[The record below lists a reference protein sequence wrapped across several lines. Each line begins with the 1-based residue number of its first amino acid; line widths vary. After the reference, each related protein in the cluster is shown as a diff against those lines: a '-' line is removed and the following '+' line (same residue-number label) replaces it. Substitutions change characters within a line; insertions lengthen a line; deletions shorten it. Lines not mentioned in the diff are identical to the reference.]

1 MVWHS
6 GVITYQLPST
16 FWGRHRQQTGFQSN
30 GEWDWYPSDPY
41 QCDYLHFLDWFGS
54 SKVQETDF
62 ESWFDVNCLCSATC
76 LCTPQRFIAIAQHV
90 VKWCEM
96 YCICDWEARVEVQKS
111 KNLFGRKSA
120 GADLPQESRLS
131 SHNFEWFWP
140 IRISS
145 YLLIWM
151 FPKIM
156 GTPKSSILIGF
167 SIINHRFWGTA
178 IFGNTHL
185 FITQITYIVEV
196 QNVQSFRLRR
206 AIFLAMQR

>member
-62 ESWFDVNCLCSATC
+62 ESWFDVNSLCSATC

-96 YCICDWEARVEVQKS
+96 YCIFFVTGRQGSRCKSPRTSLAERVQ
-111 KNLFGRKSA
+111 G
-120 GADLPQESRLS
+120 Q
-131 SHNFEWFWP
+131 
-140 IRISS
+140 
-145 YLLIWM
+145 
-151 FPKIM
+151 
-156 GTPKSSILIGF
+156 TC
-167 SIINHRFWGTA
+167 
-178 IFGNTHL
+178 
-185 FITQITYIVEV
+185 
-196 QNVQSFRLRR
+196 LRR
-206 AIFLAMQR
+206 VGYQVTTLDDSGRSQSHHICWYLVIT